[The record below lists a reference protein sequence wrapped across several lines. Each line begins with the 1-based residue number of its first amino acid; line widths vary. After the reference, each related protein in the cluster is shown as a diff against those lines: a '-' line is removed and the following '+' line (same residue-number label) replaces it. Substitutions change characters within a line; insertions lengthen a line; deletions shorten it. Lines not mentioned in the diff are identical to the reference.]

1 MNRPDGQTSIWTQT
15 GVFVRRSRS
24 TFCHV
29 SWSVFEGVTK
39 CQNWLG
45 ERSSGAAFSLPAT
58 SGQLACG
65 TMPSEA
71 TKGANQQFV
80 AMRPSASR
88 TSGSTL
94 PKENTRNLSTSFVPS
109 RNAQSSNAR

>member
-1 MNRPDGQTSIWTQT
+1 MKRPDGQTSIWTLT

-45 ERSSGAAFSLPAT
+45 ARSSGAVFSFPAT
-58 SGQLACG
+58 SGQLASG

-71 TKGANQQFV
+71 RNGQKRGMCDAV
-80 AMRPSASR
+80 AFTQPSEWMRS
-88 TSGSTL
+88 
-94 PKENTRNLSTSFVPS
+94 LSTAFVPT
-109 RNAQSSNAR
+109 